1 MQRNHA
7 ANCAAFS
14 NPLENDMT
22 AALSNP
28 DKPKFLESSDCSA
41 PDTRGSLG
49 IRYVEGRDHRS
60 LWWRWRELFKI
71 ELRRFPQVRD
81 RFLKSLTLADDADLG
96 TLGNI
101 PRFFLVHH
109 GSVGLNRHN

>member
-1 MQRNHA
+1 MAAASESNVTAKNRIGAEIVSQRA
-7 ANCAAFS
+7 GGCRVSWGGEFFRI
-14 NPLENDMT
+14 
-22 AALSNP
+22 
-28 DKPKFLESSDCSA
+28 KPS
-41 PDTRGSLG
+41 
-49 IRYVEGRDHRS
+49 
-60 LWWRWRELFKI
+60 
-71 ELRRFPQVRD
+71 RFPQVRD